1 MSAREFLPEELERLD
16 IPAATTSLDGDT
28 VVRNIARRY
37 GITVEKLRGYD
48 RRRPVPTI
56 RREVF
61 RQLRAIGWSY
71 PRIGAFMGGRDHS
84 TIVYALSGRRGR

>member
-1 MSAREFLPEELERLD
+1 MGDREFLPEELERLD
-16 IPAATTSLDGDT
+16 VPAATTSLDGDT

-37 GITVEKLRGYD
+37 NISVEKLKGHD

-61 RQLRAIGWSY
+61 RQLRAMGWSY
-71 PRIGAFMGGRDHS
+71 PRIGEYMGGRDHS
-84 TIVYALSGRRGR
+84 TIQYALRGRGR